1 MNHHLDVSENE
12 EKFWVHV
19 RRDFGFN
26 DTVTVEYDMW
36 GSDKSFSRIEYRH
49 ETIVFDD
56 QVREVKIEFRVF
68 PRPLFELDN
77 VVTEFYL
84 RLEYPTGGAQLGK
97 TRDLTIRYFD
107 DESVFDKVHSYATIL
122 GVRSSD

>member
-26 DTVTVEYDMW
+26 GTVTVDYDMW
-36 GSDKSFSRIEYRH
+36 GPDKSFSRIEYRH
-49 ETIVFDD
+49 ETLVFDD
-56 QVREVKIEFRVF
+56 QVREIKIEFRVF
-68 PRPLFELDN
+68 PRPLFELDS

-84 RLEYPTGGAQLGK
+84 RLEYPTGGA
-97 TRDLTIRYFD
+97 
-107 DESVFDKVHSYATIL
+107 
-122 GVRSSD
+122 